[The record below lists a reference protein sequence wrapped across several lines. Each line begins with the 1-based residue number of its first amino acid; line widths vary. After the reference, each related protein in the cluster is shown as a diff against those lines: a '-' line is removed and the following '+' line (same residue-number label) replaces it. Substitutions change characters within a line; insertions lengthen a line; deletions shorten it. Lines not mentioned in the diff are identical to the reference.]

1 VNFSPPLKLAREV
14 SPVCYNPAGAV
25 EVRAAGEWSRMTSN
39 VVTHNYAPVDGANTN
54 IKVFIRAR
62 PPAEATES
70 DFLEIDEEDKRK
82 LLIKDPRGID
92 EDSKQK
98 HSEIAFQY
106 DHVFWTGV
114 QQSEVFQAAAFPLIE
129 HVLRGYNACCFAYGQ
144 TSSGKTYSMFGENS
158 EVRGMIPRSVEKL
171 FEELDDRSHTKEV
184 GLVCSFLEIY
194 NDSIRDLGKAY
205 MVTLD
210 NDHAQS
216 MADKTKTSDI
226 FESIAGKKGNPF
238 FAPAFYKEK
247 ISKKKGAAAEIAA
260 ARGAKHDEEK
270 ELRPGLKEASDEY
283 SSMNYEIREDSEGNV
298 FVKDLAMVPI
308 ASLKEAMEMIKV
320 GVDIRATHET
330 NMNANSSR
338 SHTVFSITVIQRDK
352 ETDGAMTGTLNLIDL
367 AGSERLKKTESTG
380 MRLKEALHIN
390 TSLTALSK
398 VIMSLDPQSE
408 SSHVPFRDSK
418 LTRVLQNSLGGNSFT
433 TVLAAIH
440 PHPDHYEECLS
451 TLQFANRCRN
461 VRNNPKVNY
470 LSADEDKD
478 RKIKRLQDEVKKLEG
493 KIGEGGGGHG
503 GHGHHHH
510 HHTPMTASNVAS
522 MLKKLGIQAET
533 DSSGALIVNGKK
545 MAASELG
552 LDEGSSSTDLGSGSV
567 ASGSGAAAGGGMGGG
582 SFGASNMKGM
592 NPEKMRRIVTELKD
606 SNSKMNVKIKEQKTT
621 LDEQGRVIQEKD
633 GEIVKLQTTL
643 KHRDWEYK
651 ELHEEKERELGAQQ
665 QAMKDKFNVEV
676 QTLVA
681 NNKDMLLKQQSV
693 IQSVPDTF
701 RTYTSL
707 LKKTETAREKFD
719 VPIRREFE
727 KHLKSL
733 EESRAMVMANVK
745 SQYEYWLKE
754 KDRILQ
760 DFVKKFND
768 YRLKKS
774 EHLRQCEKEIVHL
787 YEYTEQLEKI
797 LDGVEKGKYL
807 VQQKQ
812 GSAGRSTTGVMAAR
826 AASASG
832 GDRSGAGSSRPG
844 TGSADNMVAGGV
856 VIPRGLKPTNPLKLP
871 DSSHLDLT
879 KKIVAK
885 HKERQEKLE
894 KVKEEAFHKS
904 LHHASLSG
912 TVTADVDP
920 VLQKQIRDLLVSPS
934 TAKGSRKTP
943 SSAGGASASPSRGKR
958 GGSGG
963 AEASEEK
970 KEESKSE
977 RVPAPATFPAIE
989 TSDPKLLP
997 ASWGAEPPLG
1007 QSRDGGADAAAMVP
1021 TPAPPTITAAASV
1034 NTRLS
1039 MISRENSELN
1049 LLRAEIAE
1057 LKAARRLEQ
1066 VSASK
1071 VIEEL
1076 AGNETIQYIRYL
1088 ESEQERLH
1096 KMIKDISTQL
1106 HSAKVANSAL
1116 ARKGVQ

>member
-1 VNFSPPLKLAREV
+1 
-14 SPVCYNPAGAV
+14 
-25 EVRAAGEWSRMTSN
+25 MTSN
-39 VVTHNYAPVDGANTN
+39 VVTHNYAPVDGENTN
-54 IKVFIRAR
+54 IKVYIRAR

-114 QQSEVFQAAAFPLIE
+114 EQSEVFQAAAFPLIE

-144 TSSGKTYSMFGENS
+144 TSSGKTYSMFGDNA

-171 FEELDDRSHTKEV
+171 FEELDNRSHTKEV

-194 NDSIRDLGKAY
+194 NDNIRDLGKAY

-210 NDHAQS
+210 NEHGES

-247 ISKKKGAAAEIAA
+247 INSVSHKKKGAAADIAA

-270 ELRPGLKEASDEY
+270 ERRPGLKEASDEY
-283 SSMNYEIREDSEGNV
+283 SSMNYEIREDTEGNV

-308 ASLKEAMEMIKV
+308 ADLKEAMEMIRV

-352 ETDGAMTGTLNLIDL
+352 ETDDAMTGTLNLIDL

-408 SSHVPFRDSK
+408 GNHVPFRDSK

-440 PHPDHYEECLS
+440 PHPNHYEECLS

-478 RKIKRLQDEVKKLEG
+478 RKIKRLQGELKKLES
-493 KIGEGGGGHG
+493 KIGLGGGDG
-503 GHGHHHH
+503 GHGHHQH
-510 HHTPMTASNVAS
+510 HHTPMTATNVAS
-522 MLKKLGIQAET
+522 MLKKMGIQAET

-552 LDEGSSSTDLGSGSV
+552 LDEGSGSTDLGSGSV
-567 ASGSGAAAGGGMGGG
+567 ASGSGAAAGGGMGSG
-582 SFGASNMKGM
+582 SFSASNMKGM
-592 NPEKMRRIVTELKD
+592 NPEKMRRMVTELKD
-606 SNSKMNVKIKEQKTT
+606 SNSKMNVKVKEQKTT

-651 ELHEEKERELGAQQ
+651 ELHEEKERELGSQQ
-665 QAMKDKFNVEV
+665 QAMKDKFSQEM

-681 NNKDMLLKQQSV
+681 NNKDILLKQQSV

-707 LKKTETAREKFD
+707 LKKAETAREKFD

-727 KHLKSL
+727 RHLKSL
-733 EESRAMVMANVK
+733 EESRTMVMANVK

-760 DFVKKFND
+760 DFVAKFNE

-812 GSAGRSTTGVMAAR
+812 GSAGRSTTGVMSSQNAR
-826 AASASG
+826 AASAG
-832 GDRSGAGSSRPG
+832 GGPSRPG
-844 TGSADNMVAGGV
+844 TGSADSMVAGGV
-856 VIPRGLKPTNPLKLP
+856 VIPRGLKPTNPLNLP
-871 DSSHLDLT
+871 DHSHLDLT
-879 KKIVAK
+879 KRIVAK

-934 TAKGSRKTP
+934 TAKGRKSGTAGT
-943 SSAGGASASPSRGKR
+943 SAGGTPGRGKR

-963 AEASEEK
+963 ASEEEK
-970 KEESKSE
+970 KEESKRE
-977 RVPAPATFPAIE
+977 AAPAPVPTATEFPAIE
-989 TSDPKLLP
+989 ASDPKLLP

-1007 QSRDGGADAAAMVP
+1007 QTKGEDSATPMPMPVP
-1021 TPAPPTITAAASV
+1021 MPAPPAAAASV

-1039 MISRENSELN
+1039 MISRENSEMN

-1057 LKAARRLEQ
+1057 LKASKRLDS
-1066 VSASK
+1066 VNATK

-1116 ARKGVQ
+1116 VRRK